1 MEILLL
7 VPVIYLIIE
16 TILGYK
22 RGLIKSV
29 LLLISWIVS
38 FVGSALLVREFVTG
52 SEKISEFAALFEGIT
67 GPQFS
72 NLAAC
77 VFLFLL
83 LVIFI
88 KIFCHIIIRFSGVVS
103 DIPVVGTLNKI
114 LGALFGFLKGGILVF
129 AVFLVYS
136 VYNGMYLD
144 LLWDK
149 MPQVMQLIEQ
159 AKQYLEQLWRMAM

>member
-52 SEKISEFAALFEGIT
+52 SEKISEFAALFEGII

-72 NLAAC
+72 NYLLKSSVILLF
-77 VFLFLL
+77 VFQELCP
-83 LVIFI
+83 IF
-88 KIFCHIIIRFSGVVS
+88 R
-103 DIPVVGTLNKI
+103 
-114 LGALFGFLKGGILVF
+114 
-129 AVFLVYS
+129 
-136 VYNGMYLD
+136 
-144 LLWDK
+144 
-149 MPQVMQLIEQ
+149 
-159 AKQYLEQLWRMAM
+159 

>member
-52 SEKISEFAALFEGIT
+52 SEKISEFAALFEGII
-67 GPQFS
+67 GPRFYLLKS
-72 NLAAC
+72 SVILLF
-77 VFLFLL
+77 VFQELCP
-83 LVIFI
+83 IF
-88 KIFCHIIIRFSGVVS
+88 R
-103 DIPVVGTLNKI
+103 
-114 LGALFGFLKGGILVF
+114 
-129 AVFLVYS
+129 
-136 VYNGMYLD
+136 
-144 LLWDK
+144 
-149 MPQVMQLIEQ
+149 
-159 AKQYLEQLWRMAM
+159 